1 MHPFRKLTP
10 VERAAINKRIKA
22 LNAQIQ
28 NPRLSIERVDE
39 LHKERAVLHAR
50 LMEDRMA
57 T

>member
-1 MHPFRKLTP
+1 MNQFRKLTP
-10 VERAAINKRIKA
+10 VERAAINKRIKE

-50 LMEDRMA
+50 LVEDRLA